1 MPKEWITDREEIE
14 SLLQEALVG
23 CLATVEPDGSPYIT
37 PLHFVYHQGK
47 IYFHCAVKG
56 RKMDNI
62 RANPRVC
69 FEVHE
74 LIKIVQSQRACD
86 FSTRYRSILV
96 FGRARS
102 LPDGD
107 EKVAVLT
114 ALAEKYAG
122 GQTLEPPTPKKA
134 KGTEVIEITIEE
146 MTGKRNVDRPSAEVE
161 ARV

>member
-1 MPKEWITDREEIE
+1 MPKEWITDREEME

-23 CLATVEPDGSPYIT
+23 CLATVGPDGSPYIT
-37 PLHFVYHQGK
+37 PLNFVFYQGK
-47 IYFHCAVKG
+47 IYYHCAFEG
-56 RKMDNI
+56 RKMDHI

-74 LIKIVQSQRACD
+74 IIKIFQGQRACD
-86 FSTRYRSILV
+86 FSTRYRSVLV
-96 FGRARS
+96 SGHARS

-107 EKVAVLT
+107 EKIAVLA

-122 GQTLEPPTPKKA
+122 GRAVEPPTPKTA

-146 MTGKRNVDRPSAEVE
+146 MTGKRNVDRP
-161 ARV
+161 

>member
-1 MPKEWITDREEIE
+1 MPKEYV
-14 SLLQEALVG
+14 LQEALVA
-23 CLATVEPDGSPYIT
+23 CLATVGSDGSPYIT

-47 IYFHCAVKG
+47 IYFHCAFEG

-74 LIKIVQSQRACD
+74 LIKIVQGQRACD
-86 FSTRYRSILV
+86 FGTRYRSVLV
-96 FGRARS
+96 FGRAHS

-114 ALAEKYAG
+114 ALAEKYAV
-122 GQTLEPPTPKKA
+122 GQAVEPPTPKRV

-146 MTGKRNVDRPSAEVE
+146 MTGKCNVDCPSAEVK
-161 ARV
+161 A

>member
-1 MPKEWITDREEIE
+1 MPKEWITDRQGME

-23 CLATVEPDGSPYIT
+23 CLATVGPDGSPYIT

-47 IYFHCAVKG
+47 IYCHCAFEG
-56 RKMDNI
+56 RKIDNI
-62 RANPRVC
+62 RADPRVC

-86 FSTRYRSILV
+86 FGTRYRSVLV

-102 LPDGD
+102 LPDVD
-107 EKVAVLT
+107 EKVTVLT

-122 GQTLEPPTPKKA
+122 GQIVQPPTPERA
-134 KGTEVIEITIEE
+134 KGTEVVEITIEE
-146 MTGKRNVDRPSAEVE
+146 MTGKRNVDRPSTEMKA
-161 ARV
+161 

>member
-1 MPKEWITDREEIE
+1 MPKEWIIDRKEMEG
-14 SLLQEALVG
+14 LLREALVG
-23 CLATVEPDGSPYIT
+23 HLATVGPDGSPYIT

-47 IYFHCAVKG
+47 IYFHCALKG

-74 LIKIVQSQRACD
+74 LIKVVQSQRACD
-86 FSTRYRSILV
+86 FGTRYRSVLV

-102 LPDGD
+102 LPDVD

-114 ALAEKYAG
+114 ALTEKYAG
-122 GQTLEPPTPKKA
+122 GQAVEPPTPKRA

-146 MTGKRNVDRPSAEVE
+146 MTGKRNVDPSS
-161 ARV
+161 

>member
-1 MPKEWITDREEIE
+1 LPKEWITDHEEME
-14 SLLQEALVG
+14 SLLREALVG
-23 CLATVEPDGSPYIT
+23 CLATVGPDGSPYIT
-37 PLHFVYHQGK
+37 PLHFVFYEGK
-47 IYFHCAVKG
+47 IYFHSALKG

-74 LIKIVQSQRACD
+74 LIKIVQGQRACD
-86 FSTRYRSILV
+86 LSTRYRSVLA

-107 EKVAVLT
+107 EKIAVLT

-122 GQTLEPPTPKKA
+122 GQAVEPPTPKKA
-134 KGTEVIEITIEE
+134 KGTEVIEITIEG
-146 MTGKRNVDRPSAEVE
+146 MTGKRNLDYNRFTG
-161 ARV
+161 

>member
-1 MPKEWITDREEIE
+1 MPKEWITDHEEME
-14 SLLQEALVG
+14 SLLREALVG
-23 CLATVEPDGSPYIT
+23 CLATVGPDGSPYIT
-37 PLHFVYHQGK
+37 PLHFVFYEGK
-47 IYFHCAVKG
+47 IYFHSALKG
-56 RKMDNI
+56 RKVDHI

-74 LIKIVQSQRACD
+74 LIKIVQGQRACD
-86 FSTRYRSILV
+86 LSTRYRSVLA

-107 EKVAVLT
+107 EKITVLT

-122 GQTLEPPTPKKA
+122 GQAVEPPTPKRV

-146 MTGKRNVDRPSAEVE
+146 MTGKRNVD
-161 ARV
+161 

>member
-1 MPKEWITDREEIE
+1 MPKEWITDREEME
-14 SLLQEALVG
+14 SLLQSALVG
-23 CLATVEPDGSPYIT
+23 CLATVGPDGSPYIT
-37 PLHFVYHQGK
+37 PLHFVFYQGK

-56 RKMDNI
+56 RKDNV

-74 LIKIVQSQRACD
+74 LTEIVQNQRACD
-86 FSTRYRSILV
+86 FSTHYRSVLV

-102 LPDGD
+102 LSDVD

-122 GQTLEPPTPKKA
+122 GQAVEPPPLKEA
-134 KGTEVIEITIEE
+134 KGTEVIEIIIEE
-146 MTGKRNVDRPSAEVE
+146 MTGKRNVDDPS
-161 ARV
+161 

>member
-1 MPKEWITDREEIE
+1 MPKKWIADRKEME
-14 SLLQEALVG
+14 SLLQKALVG
-23 CLATVEPDGSPYIT
+23 CLATVGPDGSPYIT
-37 PLHFVYHQGK
+37 SLHFVYHQGK
-47 IYFHCAVKG
+47 IYFHSALKG

-74 LIKIVQSQRACD
+74 LIKIVQGQRACD
-86 FSTRYRSILV
+86 LSTRYRSVLA

-114 ALAEKYAG
+114 ALAEKYAS
-122 GQTLEPPTPKKA
+122 GQAVEPPTPERA
-134 KGTEVIEITIEE
+134 KGTEVIEIIIEE
-146 MTGKRNVDRPSAEVE
+146 MTGKRNVD
-161 ARV
+161 

>member
-1 MPKEWITDREEIE
+1 LPKEWITDHKEME
-14 SLLQEALVG
+14 SLLREALVG

-37 PLHFVYHQGK
+37 PLHFVFYEGK
-47 IYFHCAVKG
+47 IYFHSALKG
-56 RKMDNI
+56 RKVENI

-74 LIKIVQSQRACD
+74 LIKIVQGQRACD
-86 FSTRYRSILV
+86 LSTRYRSVLA

-114 ALAEKYAG
+114 ALAEKYAS
-122 GQTLEPPTPKKA
+122 GQAVEPPTLKRA

-146 MTGKRNVDRPSAEVE
+146 MTGKRNVD
-161 ARV
+161 

>member
-1 MPKEWITDREEIE
+1 MPKERITDREGIE
-14 SLLQEALVG
+14 SLLKEALVG
-23 CLATVEPDGSPYIT
+23 CLATVGPDGGPYIT
-37 PLHFVYHQGK
+37 PLNFVYHQGK
-47 IYFHCAVKG
+47 IYFHCAFEG

-74 LIKIVQSQRACD
+74 LIQIVQSQRACD
-86 FSTRYRSILV
+86 FGTRYRSVLV

-122 GQTLEPPTPKKA
+122 GQPVEPPTPKRA

-146 MTGKRNVDRPSAEVE
+146 MTGKRNVDHTRFTG
-161 ARV
+161 

>member
-1 MPKEWITDREEIE
+1 LPKEWITDHKEME
-14 SLLQEALVG
+14 SLLREALVG

-37 PLHFVYHQGK
+37 PLHFVFYEGK
-47 IYFHCAVKG
+47 IYFHSALKG
-56 RKMDNI
+56 RKVKNI

-74 LIKIVQSQRACD
+74 LIKIVQGQRACD
-86 FSTRYRSILV
+86 LSTRYRSVLA

-114 ALAEKYAG
+114 ALAEKYAS
-122 GQTLEPPTPKKA
+122 GQAVEPPTLKRA

-146 MTGKRNVDRPSAEVE
+146 MTGKRNVD
-161 ARV
+161 